1 MLRAFP
7 NITDSPIAPLSSIG
21 VDGSRPDADPPDP
34 GRVVDLSI
42 DVMSEMDVS
51 DPVQTNK
58 QPLAASRSPPSYKD
72 TLMASTSHSPVTT
85 DIFDDDEVVLLEG
98 DDICPASTSLSDA
111 LQQLAPIE
119 PVVPSMTESFGP
131 WMMVK
136 RRQCRTY
143 RKDSSHQP
151 GFVPPVVQESRFNPI
166 FEEEPPVAP
175 ILPPATSTT
184 VISLPAS
191 VPIEPVDSVTFDALS
206 EEVVPSTHK
215 GLIQAAATTKGKEP
229 LPAVGPSSKPS
240 SLSNRSGSTLSSACF
255 ALFPRLPLKF
265 NRSKHTAIV
274 ISENANPNVPRD
286 ASIPIIFPPSEP
298 PGGVQNVHVLSKSN
312 AIVSSAEGVTSHA
325 HATSVT
331 IDSSVVGCGHLKFL
345 TALKQYL
352 RDYKPDIIGIV
363 EPRTSRSHADSVI
376 GAFGF
381 PFSHRIEAA
390 GFSGGLWLYWRD
402 TIVVDILL
410 QHFQF
415 MHCRLTCKKTCSSS
429 LVTLVYASPSASRCK
444 IIWPHLRDLASTIN
458 GPWMLMGDFNATVDV
473 LEWKGGAG
481 STRPSRDFQSFIFY
495 CGLRDLGYQGP
506 DYTWS
511 RGSTH
516 ARLDR
521 MLCNH

>member
-98 DDICPASTSLSDA
+98 DVTRSDVDGLISIQFSDRPHPFRLMDIENDYFLASFWSRLDYDKAIIGGPWVIFGHYLVVEPWTVDFSSQPYPSRVMAWIRLSGLPITLYQRSIITVIGECIGSVIKLDYETACCRWGRFARMAISFGLRKLLVSKLFINGRLQDICPASTSLSDA

-331 IDSSVVGCGHLKFL
+331 IDSSVVGDVSPKSLM
-345 TALKQYL
+345 
-352 RDYKPDIIGIV
+352 R
-363 EPRTSRSHADSVI
+363 
-376 GAFGF
+376 
-381 PFSHRIEAA
+381 
-390 GFSGGLWLYWRD
+390 GL
-402 TIVVDILL
+402 
-410 QHFQF
+410 
-415 MHCRLTCKKTCSSS
+415 
-429 LVTLVYASPSASRCK
+429 
-444 IIWPHLRDLASTIN
+444 
-458 GPWMLMGDFNATVDV
+458 
-473 LEWKGGAG
+473 
-481 STRPSRDFQSFIFY
+481 
-495 CGLRDLGYQGP
+495 
-506 DYTWS
+506 
-511 RGSTH
+511 
-516 ARLDR
+516 
-521 MLCNH
+521 